1 MSERMDEDLVLD
13 GNAAAGLLREVFGAE
28 MTAAV
33 GACDG
38 CGTTA
43 AVGSLV
49 AYTRAPGVV
58 LRCRSCGEVMVRIAQ
73 TTRGTFVDV
82 RGTRHIRIPSG
93 TT

>member
-1 MSERMDEDLVLD
+1 MSQQTDEDLVLD
-13 GNAAAGLLREVFGAE
+13 GNAAAGLLGEVFGVE
-28 MTAAV
+28 MTAAA
-33 GACDG
+33 GACDH

-58 LRCRSCGEVMVRIAQ
+58 LRCRACSGVMVRIAQ
-73 TTRGTFVDV
+73 TPRGTVIDV
-82 RGTRHIRIPSG
+82 RGTRQIRVPP